1 MSGAKGVEPRA
12 AHSCLLTSE
21 NFHRNR
27 KEVITVPAGDRTG
40 PRGTGPMSGKAAG
53 YCVEHQAPGYASP
66 GYDSGMGW
74 GHGRGFGRGRGRRFR
89 GGITG
94 MPDAAPAATREQE
107 LEMLKQRAEYFKK
120 AGEEISARIEKIET
134 PTEGE

>member
-1 MSGAKGVEPRA
+1 M
-12 AHSCLLTSE
+12 
-21 NFHRNR
+21 
-27 KEVITVPAGDRTG
+27 
-40 PRGTGPMSGKAAG
+40 GPMSGKAAG

-94 MPDAAPAATREQE
+94 MPDTAPAATREQE

>member
-1 MSGAKGVEPRA
+1 M
-12 AHSCLLTSE
+12 
-21 NFHRNR
+21 
-27 KEVITVPAGDRTG
+27 
-40 PRGTGPMSGKAAG
+40 GPMSGKAAG

-66 GYDSGMGW
+66 GNDRGMGQ
-74 GHGRGFGRGRGRRFR
+74 GHGRGFGRGRGRRCR